1 MRYSSRAIH
10 LSVFVNCVFRF
21 VSQEISSAVQ
31 SQSAVGKQAT
41 KVSSYLRRCEGA
53 LILSIIFRFRTLRK
67 RNN

>member
-10 LSVFVNCVFRF
+10 LSVFVNCVLCF

-41 KVSSYLRRCEGA
+41 KVSSYLRRLEDA
-53 LILSIIFRFRTLRK
+53 LVLSIFPI
-67 RNN
+67 